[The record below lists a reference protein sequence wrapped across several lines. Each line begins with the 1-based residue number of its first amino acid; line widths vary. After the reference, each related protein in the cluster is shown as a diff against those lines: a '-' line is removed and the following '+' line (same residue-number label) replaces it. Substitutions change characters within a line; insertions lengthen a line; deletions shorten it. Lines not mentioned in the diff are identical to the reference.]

1 MRPCDVPVPS
11 QSAPCPPR
19 GLPRYVVAR
28 RPETEA
34 KRVSN
39 ECSRN
44 NLRLLRAMYPRQA
57 SGWQTAVLRTE
68 LSGLRATPQRV
79 PGRLLFKYIRF
90 PRSGTVNKRRDSK
103 AVRCRKPVRSV
114 YRRCAL
120 TDPPSPRHL
129 EGPACLRLHVDSVR
143 RASWIRK
150 CFTTPDKGQDV
161 GINDLGG
168 FRPSPLPGR
177 WPLA

>member
-1 MRPCDVPVPS
+1 MTYRFLRRAHHALRGGCHITWWQDDRKQKQKWSQMNALGTNCDYCERYILVRRAAGKRQFFAPS
-11 QSAPCPPR
+11 C
-19 GLPRYVVAR
+19 
-28 RPETEA
+28 
-34 KRVSN
+34 
-39 ECSRN
+39 
-44 NLRLLRAMYPRQA
+44 QA
-57 SGWQTAVLRTE
+57 SGLHLKECRADCFSSTSASHEAGLSINAGIRKQFAV
-68 LSGLRATPQRV
+68 A
-79 PGRLLFKYIRF
+79 
-90 PRSGTVNKRRDSK
+90 
-103 AVRCRKPVRSV
+103 KPVRSV

-120 TDPPSPRHL
+120 TDSPSPRHP
-129 EGPACLRLHVDSVR
+129 EGPACLRLHVASVR